1 MKYIQKRFFHMSV
14 ACFVL
19 ALSGCATD
27 ALDLAPSSP
36 DKPWVPKQNQK
47 IAGGQQASS
56 QSSGDKQPDF
66 SVPANPALSLM
77 ATPVTI
83 DTRQTYDLAQLI
95 DLAQRSN
102 PSTRNTWEKAKQAA
116 LAVGMSEATLLPI
129 ITANVIGGVQKTST
143 PVDVPLI
150 GNRDIDTHIKGT
162 SASIALQWLVFDFG
176 QRAALTEAA
185 RQVSFAANV
194 TFNAMHQKLIFD
206 VTRTYYEYSAAMAGH
221 KIAVQT
227 LANSKAVLAAVQAK
241 STQGLAT
248 SVELALARQQ
258 VAQAELRVVRASG
271 QQQNAY
277 QLLLSAMG
285 VNSMLDI
292 KVASSLGR
300 NLPTRYDGVTQA
312 ALESALSRRA
322 DLLASYAAVQASQ
335 SGIKAAQ
342 ASFMPKVFVAG
353 TLSSGNGSF
362 NAGHLPD
369 IGNQSSRAG
378 MLVVASVPLFDGGLR
393 AAQFKNAQSVANAA
407 SETFRKVQLDAVTE
421 IVVASNALK
430 TALAANTAAIK
441 LVQTSSTTFDAALE
455 SYKNGLSTITIA
467 LEANN
472 GLLDAKLAQS
482 DAQAA
487 AQIAAAN
494 LAFFTGALTSATSLS
509 GDTGLR

>member
-1 MKYIQKRFFHMSV
+1 
-14 ACFVL
+14 
-19 ALSGCATD
+19 
-27 ALDLAPSSP
+27 
-36 DKPWVPKQNQK
+36 
-47 IAGGQQASS
+47 
-56 QSSGDKQPDF
+56 
-66 SVPANPALSLM
+66 
-77 ATPVTI
+77 
-83 DTRQTYDLAQLI
+83 
-95 DLAQRSN
+95 
-102 PSTRNTWEKAKQAA
+102 
-116 LAVGMSEATLLPI
+116 
-129 ITANVIGGVQKTST
+129 
-143 PVDVPLI
+143 
-150 GNRDIDTHIKGT
+150 
-162 SASIALQWLVFDFG
+162 
-176 QRAALTEAA
+176 
-185 RQVSFAANV
+185 
-194 TFNAMHQKLIFD
+194 
-206 VTRTYYEYSAAMAGH
+206 
-221 KIAVQT
+221 
-227 LANSKAVLAAVQAK
+227 
-241 STQGLAT
+241 
-248 SVELALARQQ
+248 
-258 VAQAELRVVRASG
+258 
-271 QQQNAY
+271 
-277 QLLLSAMG
+277 MG